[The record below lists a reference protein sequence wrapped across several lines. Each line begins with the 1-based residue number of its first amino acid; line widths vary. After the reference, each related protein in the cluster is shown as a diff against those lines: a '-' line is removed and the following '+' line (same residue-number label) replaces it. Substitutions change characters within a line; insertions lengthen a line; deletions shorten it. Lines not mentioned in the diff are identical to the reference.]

1 MVIEFACD
9 FVNDNLNY
17 LHLENTS
24 CRRNQFQ
31 CKNKKC
37 VSKYTVCALVDHC
50 GDNSDESFCGMFA

>member
-1 MVIEFACD
+1 MVFEFACD

-17 LHLENTS
+17 LHLESTS

-37 VSKYTVCALVDHC
+37 ISKYDVCNLRDNC
-50 GDNSDESFCGMFA
+50 GDNSDESFCGMFV